1 MENEL
6 KDFLEDA
13 VTMGK
18 TRLKHAIIEKLNEY
32 YQAGYKQG
40 VADTEVKQ

>member
-6 KDFLEDA
+6 KRFLEEA
-13 VTMGK
+13 VTLGK
-18 TRLKHAIIEKLNEY
+18 TRLKHAIIEKLHEY

-40 VADTEVKQ
+40 VADTEAKK